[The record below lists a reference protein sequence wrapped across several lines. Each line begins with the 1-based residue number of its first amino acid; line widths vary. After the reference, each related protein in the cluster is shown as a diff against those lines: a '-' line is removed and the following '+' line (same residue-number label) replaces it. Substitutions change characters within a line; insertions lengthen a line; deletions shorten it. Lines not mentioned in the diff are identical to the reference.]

1 MYFIWDYQLR
11 KKNKKKGKSQ
21 WQLWDTMR
29 SNNICTM
36 GTPRKIEK
44 ETESLFKEIKIENL
58 QDVGKDIHIQAH
70 KAQKSPVK
78 LNPKKILLMHIMIEQ
93 SKIKNR
99 ILKAARERSSSHS
112 MKPWKNYQWISQQIP
127 IGLEKAGWYIQKA
140 QRRRRKKKPNKNT
153 LPRKSLL

>member
-1 MYFIWDYQLR
+1 
-11 KKNKKKGKSQ
+11 
-21 WQLWDTMR
+21 
-29 SNNICTM
+29 M

-44 ETESLFKEIKIENL
+44 EIESLFKEIKIENL

-99 ILKAARERSSSHS
+99 ILKAARERSSSH
-112 MKPWKNYQWISQQIP
+112 
-127 IGLEKAGWYIQKA
+127 
-140 QRRRRKKKPNKNT
+140 
-153 LPRKSLL
+153 